1 MLFNVI
7 LLKLVFEKL
16 VEKIRSDEVA
26 QGGNVRENRRFWC
39 EDLAS

>member
-7 LLKLVFEKL
+7 LLKLVFEKI
-16 VEKIRSDEVA
+16 VEQIRSDEVA
-26 QGGNVRENRRFWC
+26 QGDNVREHRRFWC